1 MPKAQAE
8 GILWEEGEGKN
19 VIVYVRSITNNRGA
33 DVCVE
38 AVGFQRSP
46 RQTALDN
53 IPYLTQA
60 SACAFK
66 KSFH

>member
-33 DVCVE
+33 DVCEE

-46 RQTALDN
+46 RQTAVGN
-53 IPYLTQA
+53 VSPPTSI
-60 SACAFK
+60 
-66 KSFH
+66 